1 MSYKGGVISDG
12 NSKCAVHGDQPE
24 EIDNAMRLVRNNTI
38 VSTISFL
45 LPGPDSTSICPKHT
59 IDKLATFLK
68 VNKNI
73 KNFECRTQV
82 GDGFFRASRVSLC
95 EALANGL
102 AGDNLK
108 FLDIRPSN
116 LLNSDEAEFLERYLR
131 LNRNL
136 KQLAIGLEESKE
148 ALQLISALA
157 ESTVTK
163 FKLYISSS
171 GWMPEVGTR
180 LGRCSSVVS
189 LEICLLGSFDE
200 DNFFAPRHVG
210 VASFFNG
217 IASLRG
223 LKQLGIDLGSVKITS
238 SVTEAIGSLVV
249 QNGALEYF
257 AVCSMYDDGDAWL
270 HEVVEMVKASNSLV
284 NVVINIEGRT
294 QISIEDA
301 LTRLSIQET
310 LNSFCILNR
319 MFRTNLVGFGATAMW
334 ARRLS
339 KIRDC
344 SARATFLF
352 RCLCEKPELIIGL
365 MESGSNSTKRQ
376 RRF

>member
-1 MSYKGGVISDG
+1 MSYKGVVMSCG

-24 EIDNAMRLVRNNTI
+24 EIDDAMRLVRNNAI
-38 VSTISFL
+38 ISTITFL
-45 LPGPDSTSICPKHT
+45 LPGPHSSSICPKHT
-59 IDKLATFLK
+59 IDRLVALLK
-68 VNKNI
+68 ANKNI

-82 GDGFFRASRVSLC
+82 GKGFLRNSRVHLC

-102 AGDNLK
+102 ARDNLE

-116 LLNSDEAEFLERYLR
+116 LLNSDEAKFLESYLG

-136 KQLAIGLEESKE
+136 KQLAIGLEENQE

-163 FKLYISSS
+163 FELYISSS

-189 LEICLLGSFDE
+189 LGICLLGSFDE
-200 DNFFAPRHVG
+200 DNPFSARHVG

-217 IASLRG
+217 IANLCS
-223 LKQLGIDLGSVKITS
+223 LKQLEIDLGSVKITAS
-238 SVTEAIGSLVV
+238 ITDAIGSVV
-249 QNGALEYF
+249 AQNGALEHF
-257 AVCSMYDDGDAWL
+257 AVCSMYDDGYAWL
-270 HEVVEMVKASNSLV
+270 HEVVEIVKASNSLV
-284 NVVINIEGRT
+284 KVVINIEGRT

-301 LTRLSIQET
+301 IARLSIQET

-319 MFRTNLVGFGATAMW
+319 MFMTNLVGFGATALW
-334 ARRLS
+334 ARRLC
-339 KIRDC
+339 KIRDR

-352 RCLCEKPELIIGL
+352 RCLCEKPELI
-365 MESGSNSTKRQ
+365 SGIMQSSSKNTKRQ
-376 RRF
+376 RKF